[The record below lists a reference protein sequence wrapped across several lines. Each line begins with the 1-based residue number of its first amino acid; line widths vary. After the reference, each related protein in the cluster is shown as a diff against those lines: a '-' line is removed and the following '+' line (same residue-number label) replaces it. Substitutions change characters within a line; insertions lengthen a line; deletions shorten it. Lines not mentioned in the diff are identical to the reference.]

1 MAQRLGIELSQPGSD
16 FTQVVPWPQASI
28 ISSTMDDNMLWI
40 LISNV
45 QMFNRPVAVIEARL
59 MDTVGDVE
67 KWRTVSGLITQTKEI
82 FSAARS
88 TATAFV

>member
-1 MAQRLGIELSQPGSD
+1 MAQRLGIELTQSGSE
-16 FTQVVPWPQASI
+16 FTQVVPWSQASI

-67 KWRTVSGLITQTKEI
+67 KWRTVSGPITQTKEI

-88 TATAFV
+88 MATAFV